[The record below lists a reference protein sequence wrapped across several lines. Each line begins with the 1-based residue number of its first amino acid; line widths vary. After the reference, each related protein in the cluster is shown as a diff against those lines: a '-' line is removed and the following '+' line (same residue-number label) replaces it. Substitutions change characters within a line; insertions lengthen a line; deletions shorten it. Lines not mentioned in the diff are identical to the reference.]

1 MKNSLKTIRLV
12 ALTTIFFIS
21 TFLTEAVAQKYFV
34 YDGDTFSVLITTDND
49 NTKITSIEFSD
60 NDEWHKFEILD
71 YSDMDDTDEGGFIYE
86 VKDGVGNIYYIDYY
100 RDEDYMVVFTEDWE
114 DFWELRRRDE

>member
-49 NTKITSIEFSD
+49 NTKITNIEFSD

>member
-49 NTKITSIEFSD
+49 NTKITNIEFSD

-71 YSDMDDTDEGGFIYE
+71 YSD
-86 VKDGVGNIYYIDYY
+86 
-100 RDEDYMVVFTEDWE
+100 
-114 DFWELRRRDE
+114 

>member
-1 MKNSLKTIRLV
+1 MKNSLKTIHLV

-49 NTKITSIEFSD
+49 NTKITNIEFSD